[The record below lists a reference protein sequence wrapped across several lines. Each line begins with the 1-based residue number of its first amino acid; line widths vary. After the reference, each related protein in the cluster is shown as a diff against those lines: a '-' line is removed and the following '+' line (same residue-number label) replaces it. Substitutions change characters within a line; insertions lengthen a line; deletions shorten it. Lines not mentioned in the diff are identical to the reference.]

1 MKNVTLI
8 FPGQGAQYVG
18 MGSDLLNYASAKK
31 VFDTAREALDFDI
44 TELMFNGPEEQLKLT
59 EFTQPAIV
67 THSIALLEVL
77 KEKLNERGVGIKQV
91 LGHSVGEYSA
101 LVAAGSI
108 SLTDALRAVNK
119 RGQFMQSATPEGVG
133 AMYAIL
139 RVPSEK
145 IDEACAAVS
154 NESEKVMC
162 ANYNEPTQ
170 TVISGH
176 AAACERAVEWLKE
189 NYEGKQMAT
198 PLKVSAPFHSS
209 LMLPAEENLRGYLAK
224 IEIKPNTIDYIA
236 NINAKRFAAGTSS
249 ESIEQNLVNQV
260 SGSVLWSQSISSLSA
275 DDTFIEVGPGKV
287 LTGLNKKINK
297 DFSTF
302 TMDKNLE
309 GLTEFLNANNL

>member
-1 MKNVTLI
+1 M
-8 FPGQGAQYVG
+8 
-18 MGSDLLNYASAKK
+18 
-31 VFDTAREALDFDI
+31 
-44 TELMFNGPEEQLKLT
+44 
-59 EFTQPAIV
+59 
-67 THSIALLEVL
+67 
-77 KEKLNERGVGIKQV
+77 
-91 LGHSVGEYSA
+91 
-101 LVAAGSI
+101 
-108 SLTDALRAVNK
+108 
-119 RGQFMQSATPEGVG
+119 
-133 AMYAIL
+133 AM
-139 RVPSEK
+139 
-145 IDEACAAVS
+145 
-154 NESEKVMC
+154 
-162 ANYNEPTQ
+162 
-170 TVISGH
+170 
-176 AAACERAVEWLKE
+176 
-189 NYEGKQMAT
+189 

>member
-108 SLTDALRAVNK
+108 SLTDALN
-119 RGQFMQSATPEGVG
+119 
-133 AMYAIL
+133 
-139 RVPSEK
+139 
-145 IDEACAAVS
+145 
-154 NESEKVMC
+154 
-162 ANYNEPTQ
+162 
-170 TVISGH
+170 
-176 AAACERAVEWLKE
+176 
-189 NYEGKQMAT
+189 
-198 PLKVSAPFHSS
+198 
-209 LMLPAEENLRGYLAK
+209 
-224 IEIKPNTIDYIA
+224 
-236 NINAKRFAAGTSS
+236 
-249 ESIEQNLVNQV
+249 
-260 SGSVLWSQSISSLSA
+260 
-275 DDTFIEVGPGKV
+275 
-287 LTGLNKKINK
+287 
-297 DFSTF
+297 
-302 TMDKNLE
+302 
-309 GLTEFLNANNL
+309 